1 MNTTVTLHLPEELCG
16 KLEQEAKKH
25 HLSVNQYI
33 LYTLTKTLSYNEAL
47 KLVHKKLSQIAHIP
61 IVDVLNA
68 IPDRQPLPGDE
79 L

>member
-16 KLEQEAKKH
+16 KLEQEAKKQ

-33 LYTLTKTLSYNEAL
+33 LYTLTRTLSYNEAL
-47 KLVHKKLSQIAHIP
+47 ELVHEKLSQIAHIP

-68 IPDRQPLPGDE
+68 IPDRKPLAGDE